1 MALFS
6 KPRVVIWPKDNS
18 VNIYLDRADN
28 NIFSLDI
35 NLWKSCSESDL
46 QALSTLFAEQGIDTA
61 TILIPDD
68 VVFTKSFIYD
78 SEITEIDK
86 NEVIGLAKSFIS
98 FKISPEYIN
107 YDLIQ
112 SSGKTIIQAR
122 IFEKSKITA
131 LESNLHS
138 LSLKSFSFESVSQ
151 SIANIISQKFSDQYF
166 LIYPLDNSE
175 YLLMLAAN
183 DSIYLT
189 SIIKGKELE
198 IQKLI
203 NYSKLYFPS
212 MVSKIFI
219 PSDLTADLIATTKL
233 DKSPYSQTS
242 FASEYK
248 KTSNLPVPVLGVM
261 VSKSI
266 TTGIMN
272 TSDTNS
278 SQPKMENK
286 KNILPFIA
294 VFVITAALA
303 SIIIWFVL
311 NKNSENTP
319 ETPMV
324 SDITPTIVM
333 EVPTEAP
340 VPTVAEISK
349 TLKLQVLNATE
360 INGQAAVLKEKLTKL
375 GFTSIAVGNSKDKL
389 TENKLQI
396 KASQASA
403 SAYFVQ
409 ELAGFFDVV
418 PTTDLPESSTYDAV
432 FSIGTKLDAT
442 TDTTTAPSQKT
453 TVAPSATATKSATAV
468 TPTVKVTAT
477 PTVKVTAAPTT
488 TN

>member
-18 VNIYLDRADN
+18 VNIYLDRTEN

-46 QALSTLFAEQGIDTA
+46 QALSTLFTEQGIDTA

-107 YDLIQ
+107 YDLVQ

-131 LESNLHS
+131 LEDNLRS
-138 LSLKSFSFESVSQ
+138 LNLKTFSFESVSQ
-151 SIANIISQKFSDQYF
+151 SIANIISQKYTDQYF
-166 LIYPLDNSE
+166 LIFPLENSE
-175 YLLMLAAN
+175 YLLMLAAK
-183 DSIYLT
+183 DTIYLT

-203 NYSKLYFPS
+203 NYSKLYFPNIIT
-212 MVSKIFI
+212 KIFV
-219 PSDLTADLIATTKL
+219 PTDLAADLIATTKL
-233 DKSPYSQTS
+233 DKSPYSQSS
-242 FASEYK
+242 FATEYK

-261 VSKSI
+261 VSKSFPP
-266 TTGIMN
+266 GIMN

-294 VFVITAALA
+294 VFVVTAALA

-319 ETPMV
+319 ETPIV
-324 SDITPTIVM
+324 DTTPTVVQ
-333 EVPTEAP
+333 ETPTEAP
-340 VPTVAEISK
+340 TPTIAPVSK
-349 TLKLQVLNATE
+349 TLKLQVLNATD

-396 KASQASA
+396 KVSQASA

-418 PTTDLPESSTYDAV
+418 PTTDLPETSTYDAV
-432 FSIGTKLDAT
+432 FSIGIKLEVT
-442 TDTTTAPSQKT
+442 GDTSIAPSLKT
-453 TVAPSATATKSATAV
+453 TVTPSATATKSAS
-468 TPTVKVTAT
+468 TAT
-477 PTVKVTAAPTT
+477 PTAKANPTVTSTE
-488 TN
+488 

>member
-6 KPRVVIWPKDNS
+6 KPRVVIWPKNNS

-61 TILIPDD
+61 TLLIPDD

-107 YDLIQ
+107 YDLVQ

-131 LESNLHS
+131 LEDNLHS
-138 LSLKSFSFESVSQ
+138 LSLKSFSFESISQ
-151 SIANIISQKFSDQYF
+151 SIANIISHKFSDQYF
-166 LIYPLDNSE
+166 LIFPLDNSE

-183 DSIYLT
+183 DSVYLT

-212 MVSKIFI
+212 IVTKIFV

-233 DKSPYSQTS
+233 DKSPYSQSS
-242 FASEYK
+242 FAAEYK

-261 VSKSI
+261 VSKPI
-266 TTGIMN
+266 TPGIMN
-272 TSDTNS
+272 SADTNS

-319 ETPMV
+319 ETPIAEV
-324 SDITPTIVM
+324 TPAII
-333 EVPTEAP
+333 EELPTATP
-340 VPTVAEISK
+340 IPTVAEISK
-349 TLKLQVLNATE
+349 TIKLQVLNATD

-375 GFTSIAVGNSKDKL
+375 GFTSVAVGNAKEKL

-396 KASQASA
+396 KSSQASA

-418 PTTDLPESSTYDAV
+418 PTTDLPETSTYDAV
-432 FSIGTKLDAT
+432 FSIGTKLEAT
-442 TDTTTAPSQKT
+442 ADSTTAPSQKT
-453 TVAPSATATKSATAV
+453 TVTPSATATKSATTV
-468 TPTVKVTAT
+468 TPTAKVTT
-477 PTVKVTAAPTT
+477 KPTATT
-488 TN
+488 TSTE